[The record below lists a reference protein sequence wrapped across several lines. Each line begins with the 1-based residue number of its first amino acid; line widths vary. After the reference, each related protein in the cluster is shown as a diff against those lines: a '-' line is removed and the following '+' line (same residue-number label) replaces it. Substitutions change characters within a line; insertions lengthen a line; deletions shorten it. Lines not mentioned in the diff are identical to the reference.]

1 MFLVKIFALH
11 GDRRIS
17 RLPFIRNTDDTSLV
31 VTNHPIGHPPRL
43 STVPYSDANSGM
55 NDTSFK
61 SKGIGNGIRTI
72 PRIIRDDDVGTRSD
86 PIRVSPIHYVEHP
99 VAFVPS
105 VTTSVIYAPE
115 SQTTPPSSPLDV
127 TMLAMM
133 GLTLAGAGMMK
144 TQTAVAKQNEQAT
157 QQAQALAQLQAQQS
171 AQKQAAQANWA
182 ENQAMQASAKQAV
195 VTQVIQSQANKDFWA
210 AYAEWQLK
218 VAEAEQKRRE
228 QLQVSYQIKRIE
240 DLPIELQNLF
250 WRLGNMHFAKD
261 NHGND
266 LFNKNTRA
274 ELGYYQYLIRQAIN
288 QGDLS
293 ALSNHL
299 KNAQQYS
306 TDTWAAYVEDNLN
319 QTRQQVTQTIFIRQ
333 NDALTRLNPDSY
345 GFYDNPSRRFY
356 TDALSEQRSLLQEGK
371 QEITIALKQK
381 GDVLK
386 SELNETW
393 AHQIVDIKVGEI
405 TQLAHNDI
413 TRNALQILSNQIKSM
428 SMTNVIIPPS
438 GVEFVGDFNEVLQIS
453 QLQNFDVMRE
463 SDKSQLRIEYPNISN
478 NSDFNSCGQT
488 TIAWVLR
495 SLGFLD
501 IHPSGVYYFSIMNSN
516 LNFSPFDPTNPQQI
530 IQLANTLRPNV
541 WWSRTFDYQIN
552 LDLING
558 QTMIDEIKNDIDLGY
573 VPVMQVYIT
582 SEGILTLKDVS
593 DTPHWVGVSR
603 ISTEGGWIEIYNP
616 FSNSFEYY
624 STSYLR
630 SSLTDQGETYI
641 AFQRNE

>member
-1 MFLVKIFALH
+1 MKNL
-11 GDRRIS
+11 
-17 RLPFIRNTDDTSLV
+17 
-31 VTNHPIGHPPRL
+31 NHK
-43 STVPYSDANSGM
+43 
-55 NDTSFK
+55 F
-61 SKGIGNGIRTI
+61 
-72 PRIIRDDDVGTRSD
+72 
-86 PIRVSPIHYVEHP
+86 
-99 VAFVPS
+99 VAFVPTP
-105 VTTSVIYAPE
+105 TTVIDNNSQGSSIPE
-115 SQTTPPSSPLDV
+115 NTPLDV

-582 SEGILTLKDVS
+582 SAGILTLKDVS

>member
-1 MFLVKIFALH
+1 
-11 GDRRIS
+11 
-17 RLPFIRNTDDTSLV
+17 
-31 VTNHPIGHPPRL
+31 
-43 STVPYSDANSGM
+43 
-55 NDTSFK
+55 
-61 SKGIGNGIRTI
+61 
-72 PRIIRDDDVGTRSD
+72 
-86 PIRVSPIHYVEHP
+86 
-99 VAFVPS
+99 
-105 VTTSVIYAPE
+105 
-115 SQTTPPSSPLDV
+115 
-127 TMLAMM
+127 
-133 GLTLAGAGMMK
+133 
-144 TQTAVAKQNEQAT
+144 
-157 QQAQALAQLQAQQS
+157 LQAQQS
-171 AQKQAAQANWA
+171 AQKQVAQANWA

-582 SEGILTLKDVS
+582 SAGILTLKDVS

>member
-1 MFLVKIFALH
+1 V
-11 GDRRIS
+11 
-17 RLPFIRNTDDTSLV
+17 PTPT
-31 VTNHPIGHPPRL
+31 
-43 STVPYSDANSGM
+43 TVIDNNSQG
-55 NDTSFK
+55 S
-61 SKGIGNGIRTI
+61 SI
-72 PRIIRDDDVGTRSD
+72 P
-86 PIRVSPIHYVEHP
+86 
-99 VAFVPS
+99 
-105 VTTSVIYAPE
+105 
-115 SQTTPPSSPLDV
+115 QNLPLDV

-144 TQTAVAKQNEQAT
+144 TQTSIAKKQE
-157 QQAQALAQLQAQQS
+157 QQAQNVQALAQLQAQQS
-171 AQKQAAQANWA
+171 AQKQVAQANWA

-582 SEGILTLKDVS
+582 SAGILTLKDVS

>member
-1 MFLVKIFALH
+1 VTNPPTLH
-11 GDRRIS
+11 VDLRIS

-43 STVPYSDANSGM
+43 STRPYSDANSGM

-61 SKGIGNGIRTI
+61 SEGIGNGIRTI
-72 PRIIRDDDVGTRSD
+72 PRIIRDDEVETRNA

-99 VAFVPS
+99 VAFVPTP
-105 VTTSVIYAPE
+105 TTVLDNN
-115 SQTTPPSSPLDV
+115 SQGSSIPQNLPLDV

-171 AQKQAAQANWA
+171 AQKQTAQANWA

>member
-1 MFLVKIFALH
+1 VPTPTTVIDNNSQ
-11 GDRRIS
+11 GSSI
-17 RLPFIRNTDDTSLV
+17 PENT
-31 VTNHPIGHPPRL
+31 
-43 STVPYSDANSGM
+43 
-55 NDTSFK
+55 
-61 SKGIGNGIRTI
+61 
-72 PRIIRDDDVGTRSD
+72 
-86 PIRVSPIHYVEHP
+86 
-99 VAFVPS
+99 
-105 VTTSVIYAPE
+105 
-115 SQTTPPSSPLDV
+115 PLDV

-582 SEGILTLKDVS
+582 SAGILTLKDVS

>member
-1 MFLVKIFALH
+1 
-11 GDRRIS
+11 
-17 RLPFIRNTDDTSLV
+17 
-31 VTNHPIGHPPRL
+31 
-43 STVPYSDANSGM
+43 
-55 NDTSFK
+55 
-61 SKGIGNGIRTI
+61 
-72 PRIIRDDDVGTRSD
+72 
-86 PIRVSPIHYVEHP
+86 
-99 VAFVPS
+99 
-105 VTTSVIYAPE
+105 
-115 SQTTPPSSPLDV
+115 
-127 TMLAMM
+127 
-133 GLTLAGAGMMK
+133 
-144 TQTAVAKQNEQAT
+144 
-157 QQAQALAQLQAQQS
+157 
-171 AQKQAAQANWA
+171 
-182 ENQAMQASAKQAV
+182 
-195 VTQVIQSQANKDFWA
+195 
-210 AYAEWQLK
+210 
-218 VAEAEQKRRE
+218 
-228 QLQVSYQIKRIE
+228 
-240 DLPIELQNLF
+240 
-250 WRLGNMHFAKD
+250 
-261 NHGND
+261 
-266 LFNKNTRA
+266 
-274 ELGYYQYLIRQAIN
+274 
-288 QGDLS
+288 
-293 ALSNHL
+293 
-299 KNAQQYS
+299 
-306 TDTWAAYVEDNLN
+306 
-319 QTRQQVTQTIFIRQ
+319 
-333 NDALTRLNPDSY
+333 
-345 GFYDNPSRRFY
+345 
-356 TDALSEQRSLLQEGK
+356 
-371 QEITIALKQK
+371 
-381 GDVLK
+381 
-386 SELNETW
+386 
-393 AHQIVDIKVGEI
+393 
-405 TQLAHNDI
+405 
-413 TRNALQILSNQIKSM
+413 
-428 SMTNVIIPPS
+428 MTNVIIPPS

-582 SEGILTLKDVS
+582 SAGILTLKDVS